1 MTEPVEPSTP
11 DGTDEFDE
19 RPEPEVVRAEP
30 KRPVVRRWVS
40 GRRSRWVVGGLAAV
54 VVLGGTVLATAAV
67 AHHQGE
73 RVGVRAMGVGPDGV
87 PALKRMMAGPQD
99 GPDGPGQVA
108 LVKGGQVVTEGGQ
121 VATELLPVPGAAGAQ
136 LAPAPLPSLA
146 ADQAVDKAAA
156 AVAGGKVES
165 LETVPEQGGGSAWQ
179 ATVLGP
185 DGVRHLVT
193 VDGTSGTVTSNTTV
207 GG

>member
-1 MTEPVEPSTP
+1 MTEPVVPSPSTP
-11 DGTDEFDE
+11 DAFDPSDGSE
-19 RPEPEVVRAEP
+19 EPETVRAEP
-30 KRPVVRRWVS
+30 KRPAVRRWVG

-73 RVGVRAMGVGPDGV
+73 RVGVRAVAVGPDGV
-87 PALKRMMAGPQD
+87 PGFKRMPAG
-99 GPDGPGQVA
+99 GPDGPGSVV
-108 LVKGGQVVTEGGQ
+108 LEKDGRVTKGGQVETTV
-121 VATELLPVPGAAGAQ
+121 VPGPGGTAPQ

-146 ADQAVDKAAA
+146 ADQAVQKAAA

-165 LETVPEQGGGSAWQ
+165 LGTVTEQGGGSAWQ